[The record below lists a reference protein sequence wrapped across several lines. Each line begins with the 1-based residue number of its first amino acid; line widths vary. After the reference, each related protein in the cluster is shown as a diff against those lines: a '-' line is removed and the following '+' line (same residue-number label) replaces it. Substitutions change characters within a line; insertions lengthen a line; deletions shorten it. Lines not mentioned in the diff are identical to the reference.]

1 MFFLPI
7 FPLSSIY
14 IAKTGEVA
22 EDNIS
27 GHLFTRAYTV
37 WVTFT
42 KIFTIILQRNR
53 FTALAAEVAVN
64 DM

>member
-7 FPLSSIY
+7 FPLFSNY
-14 IAKTGEVA
+14 ICKTGEVA
-22 EDNIS
+22 EDDLS
-27 GHLFTRAYTV
+27 GHLFSRAYTV

-42 KIFTIILQRNR
+42 KIFTISLQRNR
-53 FTALAAEVAVN
+53 FIALAAEVTDN